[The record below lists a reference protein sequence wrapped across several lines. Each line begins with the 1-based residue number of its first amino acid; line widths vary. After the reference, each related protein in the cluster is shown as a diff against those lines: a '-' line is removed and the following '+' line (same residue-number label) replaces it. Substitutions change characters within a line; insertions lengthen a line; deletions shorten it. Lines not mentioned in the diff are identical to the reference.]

1 MKLLLLILL
10 IAPSSSEC
18 AAELTLNGIP
28 AEVRVYASEYADC
41 INSANGSPE
50 DIRNKCAEIRRAKYE
65 AAKASMA
72 SSSNS
77 IELERTFLW
86 LDKMI
91 TERSYCHTQLKVK

>member
-1 MKLLLLILL
+1 M
-10 IAPSSSEC
+10 APGSSEC

-28 AEVRVYASEYADC
+28 AEVRLYASEYADC
-41 INSANGSPE
+41 INSADGSPE
-50 DIRNKCAEIRRAKYE
+50 NIRNKCADIRRAKYE
-65 AAKASMA
+65 TATESMA
-72 SSSNS
+72 SSNEL